1 MSISK
6 DTFRDIRPETMTKL
20 KQIIEMGSRGS
31 EKYAK
36 KIADSI
42 GGDEPRAR
50 CLAYILTGE
59 ITDGPAEFHAY
70 AKDLTTRTLALEEK
84 IHATKATFSAGQR
97 FRIMGA
103 SSAYGTVVV
112 RPQGEGQRIG
122 IPVIMDGDRFVT
134 YRAVYEMEA
143 ING

>member
-1 MSISK
+1 MNETF
-6 DTFRDIRPETMTKL
+6 DTLQDPRTAKERAEPC
-20 KQIIEMGSRGS
+20 GNCGHSRGNH
-31 EKYAK
+31 
-36 KIADSI
+36 
-42 GGDEPRAR
+42 R
-50 CLAYILTGE
+50 
-59 ITDGPAEFHAY
+59 FHAVGGKRPCY
-70 AKDLTTRTLALEEK
+70 DGDAAESCRCKAFVQRTQ
-84 IHATKATFSAGQR
+84 ATFSAGQR

-112 RPQGEGQRIG
+112 RPHGEGQRIG